1 MLKSQDSVSLS
12 HKIFRAEQVREHE
25 AEAARMS
32 GSDMFNLMRRAGE
45 TVFQQCQLHIP
56 NTDIFLVVVGQG
68 NNAGDGYIAA
78 AHAMNSGKQ
87 VILCAVEP
95 DRKLQNDAGKAQQ
108 AFLDLGGE
116 IRSFSKDYLE
126 KADIVIDALLGTGTS
141 TQIRNEFADI
151 IDAINEAD
159 VPVVS
164 IDLPSGLKADTGQSM
179 GRCIQADVTVTFVG
193 VKPGLTTGAGKQS
206 CGKLVFSDLA
216 IGNAFRQIAKS
227 HATLINMDRFTG
239 MGPRDIH
246 SHKGDYGRLLCIGG
260 NKGMAGAIRM
270 SSEAAMRT
278 GVGLV
283 KVFTHPDSLVQIG
296 AARPEILVISEDL
309 DVALEWCTT
318 VVIGPGLGQD
328 EWANEVF
335 TKTMSHCEANH
346 KPMVLD
352 ADALNLL
359 SRSSIAY
366 NVSDCLITPHAGEAA
381 RLLSISVEEVEA
393 DRFTCARQLAERY
406 HATCV
411 LKGAGSIVDTEKH
424 AWVCQ
429 HGNPGMATAGMG
441 DVLTGILGSLL
452 AQGID
457 KDLACK
463 FGVCVHA
470 RAGDLV
476 AEKFGERGMFASD
489 LFQYVRALINK
500 KEH

>member
-1 MLKSQDSVSLS
+1 
-12 HKIFRAEQVREHE
+12 
-25 AEAARMS
+25 
-32 GSDMFNLMRRAGE
+32 
-45 TVFQQCQLHIP
+45 
-56 NTDIFLVVVGQG
+56 
-68 NNAGDGYIAA
+68 
-78 AHAMNSGKQ
+78 
-87 VILCAVEP
+87 
-95 DRKLQNDAGKAQQ
+95 
-108 AFLDLGGE
+108 
-116 IRSFSKDYLE
+116 
-126 KADIVIDALLGTGTS
+126 
-141 TQIRNEFADI
+141 
-151 IDAINEAD
+151 
-159 VPVVS
+159 
-164 IDLPSGLKADTGQSM
+164 
-179 GRCIQADVTVTFVG
+179 
-193 VKPGLTTGAGKQS
+193 
-206 CGKLVFSDLA
+206 
-216 IGNAFRQIAKS
+216 
-227 HATLINMDRFTG
+227 
-239 MGPRDIH
+239 
-246 SHKGDYGRLLCIGG
+246 
-260 NKGMAGAIRM
+260 
-270 SSEAAMRT
+270 
-278 GVGLV
+278 
-283 KVFTHPDSLVQIG
+283 
-296 AARPEILVISEDL
+296 
-309 DVALEWCTT
+309 
-318 VVIGPGLGQD
+318 
-328 EWANEVF
+328 
-335 TKTMSHCEANH
+335 MSHCEANH

-457 KDLACK
+457 KELACK
-463 FGVCVHA
+463 FGVYVHA